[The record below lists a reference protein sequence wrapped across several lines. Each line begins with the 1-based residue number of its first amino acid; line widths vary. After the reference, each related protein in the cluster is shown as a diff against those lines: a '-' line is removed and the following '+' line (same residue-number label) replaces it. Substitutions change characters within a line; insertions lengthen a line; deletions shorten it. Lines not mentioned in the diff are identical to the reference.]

1 MYDIISKIWFFN
13 MSLDI
18 QFNLYDKFVLPD
30 LLYYSEI
37 WGYENIDVIE
47 RVHLRFLKQILN
59 LKSSILSFM
68 VYGKTRRFSLYIIIY
83 TRMIE
88 FWV

>member
-1 MYDIISKIWFFN
+1 MYDIIRKIWFFN

-47 RVHLRFLKQILN
+47 RVH
-59 LKSSILSFM
+59 
-68 VYGKTRRFSLYIIIY
+68 
-83 TRMIE
+83 
-88 FWV
+88 